1 DWTHKFAAIA
11 DAARSL
17 PDCIVDGEVVALDH
31 NGVPDFSALQAALS
45 EGRSDDLVYFAFDLL
60 FADGEDLRPLPLRQ
74 RKALLQRMLSGK
86 RARAHQIKYLE
97 HLSEPGTAVL
107 KSACDHNLEGIVSK
121 HANAPYQSGR
131 TDTWRKAKCR
141 GGQEVVIGGWSGSA

>member
-1 DWTHKFAAIA
+1 ADWLHEIKLDGYRMQLRSAAGATAMRTRKGHDWTHKFAAIA

-121 HANAPYQSGR
+121 H
-131 TDTWRKAKCR
+131 
-141 GGQEVVIGGWSGSA
+141 